1 MTGRLPVLAFAA
13 AALLAAPSLPASSLA
28 AQDPYRVLIPDFFA
42 KDGQDR
48 GFGEGAANELR
59 DLIDGMPGFEP
70 IERGA
75 IQDEVRKYEMRMQDL
90 DCVKAKQLASLI
102 GNVKLVFCANY
113 SSQGEN
119 RVIDGIE
126 VWDTQDTAPFPIE
139 GFTVARGE
147 RAPAAQRIQQAFDK
161 FTQGLR
167 ATSFCQDYFDSND
180 WEQALRNCEQAL
192 TLNPNAI
199 GTLFLKAEILRQMN
213 RLEESLNTVA
223 QVIAADP
230 LNEDALQMGGFLA
243 TQLNRAQQAR
253 GYYQQYLDLNPG
265 DVAVRQRI
273 AGEIAE
279 AGDPEGAMIF
289 IEGGLTVAPTN
300 ESLLLAHGSYAF
312 AAAAKASQ
320 AQQVENSA
328 GLTPQVQGLYRKAI
342 DTFQKLYQEKGAQ
355 LEVDYV
361 WNIVKAQMMLQDFS
375 GAITSAEDFMRV
387 HPQHAGLLFDYYVS
401 LERANRT
408 DDAIAALRKLETLD
422 PSNTE
427 VPFRLGLALLNQDKL
442 EEAIP
447 ILARAVTPTRTAD
460 QLSDQIFAKA
470 NEKGFQ
476 TRNWGEAVRYL
487 NAAKDLPI
495 TANQRGKLD
504 FYIALAHLQRGA
516 GMIDVNAPTIEAVC
530 RTRPIFTEA
539 QRFAEASRAWA
550 SATGGQAQAQHAE
563 AASALTQL
571 LDFEARFIRDAEAV
585 GTRCP

>member
-1 MTGRLPVLAFAA
+1 MTGRLPVLAIAA

-70 IERGA
+70 IDRGA

-90 DCVKAKQLASLI
+90 DCIKAKQLASLI
-102 GNVKLVFCANY
+102 GNVKLVFCAAY

-147 RAPAAQRIQQAFDK
+147 REPAAQRIQQAFDR
-161 FTQGLR
+161 FTQQLR
-167 ATSFCQDYFDSND
+167 ATAFCQDYFDSND

-192 TLNPNAI
+192 ALNPNSV
-199 GTLFLKAEILRQMN
+199 GTLFLKAEILRQLN
-213 RLEESLNTVA
+213 RLEESLATVA

-230 LNEDALQMGGFLA
+230 LNEEALQMGGFLA

-279 AGDPEGAMIF
+279 AGDPEGAMLF

-328 GLTPQVQGLYRKAI
+328 GPTPQIQGLYRKAI
-342 DTFQKLYQEKGAQ
+342 DTFQKLYQAKGAQ

-361 WNIVKAQMMLQDFS
+361 WNIVKAQMMLQDFG
-375 GAITSAEDFMRV
+375 GAISSAEEFMRV
-387 HPQHAGLLFDYYVS
+387 HPQHTGMLFDYYVS
-401 LERANRT
+401 LERAGRT
-408 DDAIAALRKLETLD
+408 DDAVAALRKLETMD
-422 PSNTE
+422 PANKE
-427 VPFRLGLALLNQDKL
+427 VPFRLGLALLNQGNLD
-442 EEAIP
+442 EAIP
-447 ILARAVTPTRTAD
+447 VLTKAVTPERTAD

-470 NEKGFQ
+470 NEKGFA
-476 TRNWGEAVRYL
+476 TKDWNEAIRYI
-487 NAAKDLPI
+487 NAAKQLPI
-495 TANQRGKLD
+495 TANQKGKLD
-504 FYIALAHLQRGA
+504 YYHGLAILQRGA

-530 RTRPIFTEA
+530 RTRPIFQEA
-539 QRFAEASRAWA
+539 QRYVEASRGWA
-550 SATGGQAQAQHAE
+550 QSSGTNISE

-571 LDFEARFIRDAEAV
+571 LEFEATFIRNAEAV